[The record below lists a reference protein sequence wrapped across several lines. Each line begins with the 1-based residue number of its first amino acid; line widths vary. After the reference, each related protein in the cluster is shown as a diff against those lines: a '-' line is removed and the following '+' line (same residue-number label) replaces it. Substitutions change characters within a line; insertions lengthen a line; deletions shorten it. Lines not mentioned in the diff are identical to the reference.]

1 VLPKNIQQ
9 IGDIMKVKLSQV
21 LDFLKAVAL
30 WSFKVTLRALKVL
43 VEETILV
50 LQKLDTVLTKNI

>member
-1 VLPKNIQQ
+1 
-9 IGDIMKVKLSQV
+9 MKVKLSQV

-30 WSFKVTLRALKVL
+30 WSFKVVLRALKVL

-50 LQKLDTVLTKNI
+50 LQKLDAVLTKNTQ